1 MSFFTRSC
9 ASAALAVPFLFAQ
22 TKIFTQSDAIAA
34 ALQNN
39 PHLTAG
45 GARIEALIGL
55 RKQAGAAPNPRLTL
69 QSENTRFYGSPA
81 FVYPR
86 DADTL
91 AYLGQTFETGGK
103 RERRVDL
110 ANETVRRSE
119 IELRLV
125 RQQITA
131 RVGAAYWA
139 AAGAARY
146 RDLLNEELAR
156 FERVVQY
163 QRDRV
168 REGASAELDLLR
180 VQVERDRMASS
191 ANTAAQEAERTRI
204 NLFREMGTDAF
215 PAAEFVDPAAMSAM
229 PEILPLEQVF
239 EKRVEIALSQ
249 TESEQAQADLR
260 LQQANAKVDPEAT
273 LGLKRTGGFNT
284 LYASVHIPLP
294 VRNKNQGQ
302 IEAAT
307 AEIRAANA
315 QVDISRRL
323 IRAEVELATR
333 DFEAKQRALT
343 TTMIPM
349 RDRADEVYGVAER
362 AYREGGLDI
371 VRMLDAERVR
381 LEAHAAYTR
390 ALYELRQA
398 AVALATAQGSL

>member
-1 MSFFTRSC
+1 
-9 ASAALAVPFLFAQ
+9 
-22 TKIFTQSDAIAA
+22 
-34 ALQNN
+34 
-39 PHLTAG
+39 
-45 GARIEALIGL
+45 
-55 RKQAGAAPNPRLTL
+55 
-69 QSENTRFYGSPA
+69 
-81 FVYPR
+81 
-86 DADTL
+86 
-91 AYLGQTFETGGK
+91 
-103 RERRVDL
+103 
-110 ANETVRRSE
+110 
-119 IELRLV
+119 V

-131 RVGAAYWA
+131 RVGAAYWV

-146 RDLLNEELAR
+146 RDLLNEELTR

-180 VQVERDRMASS
+180 VQVEHDRMASS